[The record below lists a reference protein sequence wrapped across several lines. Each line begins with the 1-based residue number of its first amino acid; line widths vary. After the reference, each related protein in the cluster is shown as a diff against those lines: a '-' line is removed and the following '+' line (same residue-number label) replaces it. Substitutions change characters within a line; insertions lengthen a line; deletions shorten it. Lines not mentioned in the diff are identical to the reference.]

1 MNALLTSA
9 DVNTIDQYMV
19 QHYGLTEIDLMEQA
33 ARAVYAA
40 FMDLVGRSY
49 PHVQRIVVVCGNGN
63 NGGDGF
69 CVARMLSA
77 HYQVCV
83 VWGGNEKD
91 LKPCAADNFLRLP
104 TSVIT
109 VNVGDTDVLDA
120 DIIID
125 AVLGV
130 GATLPLRG
138 PAHELINVITKSNV
152 PVVSIDLPS
161 GLTATTGEHGAYVV
175 QADHTITM
183 QAPKTGMICGAGPAL
198 CGTVHVI
205 DIGIPADVMHA
216 TCHNVELSHADIT
229 AYLPSR
235 SARSSK
241 FDYGRVA
248 VIGGTLSMRGAPSLA
263 AEAAIALGAGIVDL
277 ISPATHPLTPREII
291 THQVAS
297 HPDGTISAEAADD
310 LIEVLSRATT
320 VAVGPGLGS
329 NPATVELIAY
339 CIGRLDP
346 DVPVIIDADAL
357 RALAGILP
365 RGNTVI
371 TPHMGE
377 FGRLLD
383 RPRLDLEAAY
393 AEHALRYAR
402 DNGCIVHLK
411 NVPSVTT
418 NGTHTTYLRRGT
430 PAMSTAGAG
439 DVLTGIIASFAA
451 QGLAVY
457 DAARLGAYVHACAG
471 ENVQQTRGY
480 RSVLAHEL
488 ITEARKVAATTLA

>member
-1 MNALLTSA
+1 M
-9 DVNTIDQYMV
+9 
-19 QHYGLTEIDLMEQA
+19 
-33 ARAVYAA
+33 
-40 FMDLVGRSY
+40 
-49 PHVQRIVVVCGNGN
+49 
-63 NGGDGF
+63 
-69 CVARMLSA
+69 
-77 HYQVCV
+77 
-83 VWGGNEKD
+83 
-91 LKPCAADNFLRLP
+91 
-104 TSVIT
+104 
-109 VNVGDTDVLDA
+109 
-120 DIIID
+120 
-125 AVLGV
+125 
-130 GATLPLRG
+130 
-138 PAHELINVITKSNV
+138 
-152 PVVSIDLPS
+152 
-161 GLTATTGEHGAYVV
+161 
-175 QADHTITM
+175 
-183 QAPKTGMICGAGPAL
+183 
-198 CGTVHVI
+198 
-205 DIGIPADVMHA
+205 
-216 TCHNVELSHADIT
+216 
-229 AYLPSR
+229 
-235 SARSSK
+235 
-241 FDYGRVA
+241 
-248 VIGGTLSMRGAPSLA
+248 
-263 AEAAIALGAGIVDL
+263 
-277 ISPATHPLTPREII
+277 
-291 THQVAS
+291 
-297 HPDGTISAEAADD
+297 
-310 LIEVLSRATT
+310 
-320 VAVGPGLGS
+320 
-329 NPATVELIAY
+329 IAY

-383 RPRLDLEAAY
+383 RPRLDLESSY
-393 AEHALRYAR
+393 AEHAQRYAR